1 MPSRTQHW
9 IFKNNKYYY
18 RLQSRAGGIKIDILI
33 PLEIDMSLSTIQ
45 QHNQAQKR
53 GLLVHQ
59 RRKDLL
65 NGVID
70 KTYFEWINEDKVS
83 KVRTITLKNAIDY
96 YIDYKITE
104 NQSEETIRADKIIL
118 SRLLDCFGKNKNFE
132 SISQKDVLQYKKYVN
147 KKDSE
152 YFTYNSIRYFKY
164 LVDFIYTEKVKDW
177 NLDLNNR

>member
-70 KTYFEWINEDKVS
+70 KTYFEWINDDKVS
-83 KVRTITLKNAIDY
+83 KVKSTT
-96 YIDYKITE
+96 
-104 NQSEETIRADKIIL
+104 
-118 SRLLDCFGKNKNFE
+118 LLDAINFHKE
-132 SISQKDVLQYKKYVN
+132 QKKSN
-147 KKDSE
+147 CCH
-152 YFTYNSIRYFKY
+152 SIRMSLRNRKNSSNKSASNRKGKSTHRRPY
-164 LVDFIYTEKVKDW
+164 LWAIASK
-177 NLDLNNR
+177 

>member
-70 KTYFEWINEDKVS
+70 KTYFEWINDDKVS
-83 KVRTITLKNAIDY
+83 KVKSTT
-96 YIDYKITE
+96 
-104 NQSEETIRADKIIL
+104 
-118 SRLLDCFGKNKNFE
+118 LLDAINFHKEQKKSSNIKEQSKKWYYSKYEDIFNCLGKNLPFE
-132 SISQKDVLQYKKYVN
+132 NITHTKVLQ
-147 KKDSE
+147 
-152 YFTYNSIRYFKY
+152 
-164 LVDFIYTEKVKDW
+164 
-177 NLDLNNR
+177 LNNYAKEKSKSYDGYRKLCLLLIV